1 MKAAF
6 RGMSSMESFE
16 SFESIESASGAA
28 SPADGEDAEDGEDSR
43 LDCRSLRSRLA
54 ALERTLASGGEQER
68 EQSRI
73 VHWERRRLR
82 SLAQRKAD
90 LEATLLNVPAEG
102 QDPAE
107 FDDFTVHLYRK
118 TAADFASR
126 RSQLEDMVFRPVRTV
141 ACGVLWCCGV
151 VVSCGKCVD

>member
-1 MKAAF
+1 
-6 RGMSSMESFE
+6 MSSMESFE
-16 SFESIESASGAA
+16 SQDSPELESGLT
-28 SPADGEDAEDGEDSR
+28 SPGGGGDREGREDEDSR

-54 ALERTLASGGEQER
+54 DLERALASGGEQEK

-82 SLAQRKAD
+82 TLAQRKAD
-90 LEATLLNVPAEG
+90 LEATLLNGAETQEG
-102 QDPAE
+102 GE

-126 RSQLEDMVFRPVRTV
+126 RSRLEDMVFRPVSELECRAV
-141 ACGVLWCCGV
+141 AGV
-151 VVSCGKCVD
+151 V